1 MMQAPSTAVM
11 AKSAVWYTVSNFMT
25 KALGFLTVPIFS
37 RVMSQADYGSYG
49 TFTSML
55 SVMLILT
62 GFDAY
67 SSVIRSKHDVED
79 DMDSYI
85 LSVLAVNTVVT
96 LIFYALFLVFP
107 EVYCDI
113 FKVNRLCINIMFL
126 YLFST
131 PAFNLICTWQRA
143 YYKYKTFVI
152 LTALISVGAVVLSLA
167 FVLTAADKLAA
178 RIVGQYLPGILVG
191 GVLFVYIIVRGRRIK
206 LAHCRYVL
214 QLCVP
219 LLPHLLSLFILTS
232 SNMVVLSWLC
242 GSEAAAVF
250 SVANSAANIATI
262 LFDSANKAWAPWLLD
277 NLEAKRDDSIR
288 RVSNLY
294 LILLLM
300 AVFLVC
306 AFGPEI
312 IFILGGEAY
321 EKAVYLMPLLLMGC
335 AFKVAYT
342 MYVNVEFYEKKTGI
356 TAVATLFAAA
366 LEIALSI
373 PLTARL
379 GYIGA
384 GMASL
389 IGYFLLLVAHYIGV
403 RRMGREKVFDRRV
416 MFGSLGILFVGL
428 CVLVLLYQITALRY
442 ALLAAIFVSL
452 AVMAIGSRSTL
463 REALDGF
470 QGRQGKQGRL
480 R

>member
-1 MMQAPSTAVM
+1 MQAPSTAVM

-37 RVMSQADYGSYG
+37 RVMNQADYGSYG
-49 TFTSML
+49 TFTSIL

-96 LIFYALFLVFP
+96 LSFYALFLVFP
-107 EVYCDI
+107 DLYCNI
-113 FKVNRLCINIMFL
+113 FKVNTLCINIMFL
-126 YLFST
+126 YLFT
-131 PAFNLICTWQRA
+131 VPAFNLICTRQRSC
-143 YYKYKTFVI
+143 YKYKTFVV
-152 LTALISVGAVVLSLA
+152 LTALISVSAVVMSLA
-167 FVLTAADKLAA
+167 FVLTASDKLTA

-191 GVLFVYIIVRGRRIK
+191 GALFVYIIVRGKRVK

-214 QLCVP
+214 QLCIP

-277 NLEAKRDDSIR
+277 NLEAKREDSIG

-294 LILLLM
+294 LILLLVV
-300 AVFLVC
+300 VFLVC

-312 IFILGGEAY
+312 IYILGGEAY
-321 EKAVYLMPLLLMGC
+321 EEAVYVMPLLLMGC

-366 LEIALSI
+366 LEIAISI
-373 PLTARL
+373 PLTAQF

-384 GMASL
+384 GVASL
-389 IGYFLLLVAHYIGV
+389 LGYLLLLIAHYAGACK
-403 RRMGREKVFDRRV
+403 MGREKVFDRKV
-416 MFGSLGILFVGL
+416 MFGGLSLLFVSL
-428 CVLVLLYQITALRY
+428 CVLVALYQITVLRY
-442 ALLAAIFVSL
+442 ASLVAIIVSL
-452 AVMAIGSRSTL
+452 VVVATRSRSTL
-463 REALDGF
+463 CEALNKF
-470 QGRQGKQGRL
+470 QVRRGGSR
-480 R
+480 

>member
-1 MMQAPSTAVM
+1 MQAPSTAVM
-11 AKSAVWYTVSNFMT
+11 AKSAVWYTVSNFVT

-37 RVMSQADYGSYG
+37 RVMNQADYGSYG

-67 SSVIRSKHDVED
+67 SSVIRRKHDVEG

-96 LIFYALFLVFP
+96 LIFYVLFLVFP
-107 EVYCDI
+107 DLYCDI

-126 YLFST
+126 YLVT
-131 PAFNLICTWQRA
+131 VPAFNLICTWQRA
-143 YYKYKTFVI
+143 YYKYKTFVV
-152 LTALISVGAVVLSLA
+152 LTTLISVGAVAMSLA
-167 FVLTAADKLAA
+167 FALTASDRLTA

-191 GVLFVYIIVRGRRIK
+191 GGLFAYIIGRGKRVK

-214 QLCVP
+214 RLCVP

-242 GSEAAAVF
+242 GSETAAVF

-277 NLEAKRDDSIR
+277 NLEAKREDSIR
-288 RVSNLY
+288 RVSNFY
-294 LILLLM
+294 LVLLLLV
-300 AVFLVC
+300 VFLVC

-312 IFILGGEAY
+312 IYILGGDAY
-321 EKAVYLMPLLLMGC
+321 EAAVYVMPLLLMGC

-366 LEIALSI
+366 LEIAISI
-373 PLTARL
+373 PLAVQF

-384 GMASL
+384 GVASL
-389 IGYFLLLVAHYIGV
+389 LGYLLLLVAHYIGV
-403 RRMGREKVFDRRV
+403 CRMGREKVFDRKV
-416 MFGSLGILFVGL
+416 MFGGLGVLFVGL
-428 CVLVLLYQITALRY
+428 CVLVVLYQISLLRY
-442 ALLAAIFVSL
+442 AFLAAIVASL
-452 AVMAIGSRSTL
+452 VVAATRSRCTL
-463 REALDGF
+463 HEALDKF
-470 QGRQGKQGRL
+470 QGRR
-480 R
+480 RRSR

>member
-1 MMQAPSTAVM
+1 MQAPSTAVM

-37 RVMSQADYGSYG
+37 RVMNQADYGSYG

-79 DMDSYI
+79 DMGSYI

-96 LIFYALFLVFP
+96 LIFYALFLIFP
-107 EVYCDI
+107 TLYCDI

-126 YLFST
+126 YLLT
-131 PAFNLICTWQRA
+131 VPAFNLICTWQRA
-143 YYKYKTFVI
+143 YYKYKTFVV
-152 LTALISVGAVVLSLA
+152 LTALISVGAVVMSLA
-167 FVLTAADKLAA
+167 FVLVAADKLTA

-191 GVLFVYIIVRGRRIK
+191 GALFAYIIARGKKVK

-277 NLEAKRDDSIR
+277 NLEAGREGSIR
-288 RVSNLY
+288 KVSNLY
-294 LILLLM
+294 LVLLLVV
-300 AVFLVC
+300 VFLVC

-312 IFILGGEAY
+312 IYILGGEAY
-321 EKAVYLMPLLLMGC
+321 EEAVYVMPLLLMGC

-356 TAVATLFAAA
+356 TAIATLFAAA
-366 LEIALSI
+366 LEIAVSI
-373 PLTARL
+373 PLTAKF

-384 GMASL
+384 GAASL
-389 IGYFLLLVAHYIGV
+389 VGYFLLLIAHYVGV
-403 RRMGREKVFDRRV
+403 CRMGREKVFDRKV
-416 MFGSLGILFVGL
+416 MFGGLGVLSVGL
-428 CVLVLLYQITALRY
+428 CVLVGLYQITVLRY
-442 ALLAAIFVSL
+442 AFL
-452 AVMAIGSRSTL
+452 AVIVASFAVAAARSRSTL
-463 REALDGF
+463 HEALDKF
-470 QGRQGKQGRL
+470 QERHGRSR
-480 R
+480 